1 LGSINHRINLLF
13 AIFIFASILSGCA
26 GFSDKNAD
34 DIFYPPLPDAPRI
47 QYLTSFSDPRDL
59 TKDGTGFSD
68 FVLGTEEKGAM
79 LIKKPYGVTIRDG
92 VIYVVDIRG
101 PGYALFDLKNKKF
114 DVIYGSF
121 SGKMRKPIN
130 ITIDADGTKYIS
142 DTIRSLVLVYDK
154 TNTFLKI
161 IGDGESFKPSDVLI
175 VDNKLFI
182 TDIKNHRVVVLDK
195 TTNQQLYTI
204 GTVGSKEGELFYPTN
219 LALGPDNNIY
229 VSETGNFRVQKFT
242 LDGKF
247 LKSFGKVGTGLGQ
260 FARPKGVAVDRQGRM
275 HVVDAAFENVQI
287 MNSDGKLLM
296 FYGEPG
302 PARAN
307 LNLPTDI
314 YIDYDNVDYFRQY
327 AKPGF
332 ELQYIILVASQF
344 GDSKVNVFGFG
355 RMKDMDYSDS
365 AASGNKSV
373 VDVADPEPIPE
384 PIPEQRAKPT
394 DK

>member
-1 LGSINHRINLLF
+1 MGSINQRINLLL
-13 AIFIFASILSGCA
+13 AIFIFSGLLSGCA
-26 GFSDKNAD
+26 GLSDKEAD
-34 DIFYPPLPDAPRI
+34 SVFYPSLPDAPRI
-47 QYLTSFSDPRDL
+47 QYLTTFSDPRDL

-68 FVLGTEEKGAM
+68 FVLGTDEKGAM
-79 LIKKPYGVTIRDG
+79 LIKKPYGVTIKDG

-142 DTIRSLVLVYDK
+142 DTVRSLILVYDK
-154 TNTFLKI
+154 ANKFIKI

-195 TTNQQLYTI
+195 ANHRQLYTI

-219 LALGPDNNIY
+219 LALGPDNNLY

-242 LDGKF
+242 LEGKF
-247 LKSFGKVGTGLGQ
+247 IRSFGKVGTGLGQ

-287 MNSDGKLLM
+287 MNSDGKVLM

-302 PARAN
+302 SARAN

-344 GDSKVNVFGFG
+344 GDNKVNVFGFG

-365 AASGNKSV
+365 AALENKSV
-373 VDVADPEPIPE
+373 ADAESTPE
-384 PIPEQRAKPT
+384 PIPEQSLKPI
-394 DK
+394 DE